1 MVERGALHLGRS
13 FADNFKLA
21 QLLLDLKGA
30 ACVAGCAFCAEP
42 LIGVPGDF
50 SQEVSMNKKVQ
61 MRGWI
66 LGLILVAALVL
77 GAVVGSLATTKR
89 DDPQEKVPVF
99 VSNSTERLAQQVSFS
114 SGFAPIVKAALPA
127 VVNIS
132 TSKVVRAQESPFA
145 PFFDDPFFRRF
156 FEDLWRDIP
165 RERRESSLG
174 SGVIVS
180 PDGYILTNNHVVEG
194 ASDIKV
200 YLSDKREFKAR
211 VIGTDP
217 RTDIAVL
224 KIDQKNLPTL
234 VLGDSSKLQV
244 GEFVLAIGNPF
255 GVGETVTMGIVSATG
270 RGIGIIEGGE
280 GYEDFI
286 QTDAAINPGNSGGAL
301 INARGEL
308 IGVNTAILSRG
319 SPGNIG
325 IGFAV
330 PINLARYVME
340 QILKSGRVIRGYLG
354 VVIQPVTP
362 ALAKALGLKEPRG
375 ALVAEVSPNS
385 PAAKA
390 GIAAEDVIIEFN
402 GEPVADSR
410 SLRVRVAQ
418 TPPGTTV
425 KLKLLRG
432 GREREVTATLDELP
446 AELQRAS
453 SQSQQERGSALEG
466 VTVDELTPQ
475 MARRLN
481 LPPYT
486 RGVVVV
492 EVRPDSPAAEAGLM
506 SGDVIQEVNRRPINS
521 VADFERALRQA
532 GQDTV
537 LLVINRRGNRLY
549 IAIEPR

>member
-1 MVERGALHLGRS
+1 
-13 FADNFKLA
+13 
-21 QLLLDLKGA
+21 
-30 ACVAGCAFCAEP
+30 
-42 LIGVPGDF
+42 
-50 SQEVSMNKKVQ
+50 MNKQVQ
-61 MRGWI
+61 MRSWI
-66 LGLILVAALVL
+66 LGLILIAALVL
-77 GAVVGSLATTKR
+77 GAVAGSLATTRKG
-89 DDPQEKVPVF
+89 DPGEKVPVF
-99 VSNSTERLAQQVSFS
+99 VSNNTERLAQQVSFS

-132 TSKVVRAQESPFA
+132 TSKVVRTQDVPFA
-145 PFFDDPFFRRF
+145 PFLDDPFFRRF
-156 FEDLWRDIP
+156 FEDLWRDVP

-180 PDGYILTNNHVVEG
+180 PDGYILTNNHVIEG

-200 YLSDKREFKAR
+200 YLSDKREFKGR
-211 VIGTDP
+211 VVGTDP

-224 KIDQKNLPTL
+224 KIDEKNLPTL

-270 RGIGIIEGGE
+270 RGIGLIEGGE

-308 IGVNTAILSRG
+308 IGINTAILSRG

-340 QILKSGRVIRGYLG
+340 QILKNGRVIRGYLG

-385 PAAKA
+385 PASKA
-390 GIAAEDVIIEFN
+390 GISREDVIIEFN
-402 GEPVADSR
+402 GEPVVDSR
-410 SLRVRVAQ
+410 SFRVRVAQ

-425 KLKLLRG
+425 RLKLLRDG
-432 GREREVTATLDELP
+432 KEREVTVTLGELP

-453 SQSQQERGSALEG
+453 SGGPQEEGSPLEG
-466 VTVDELTPQ
+466 VAVEELTPQ
-475 MARRLN
+475 MARRLG
-481 LPPYT
+481 LPAYT

-492 EVRPDSPAAEAGLM
+492 EVNPNSPAAEAGLM

-521 VADFERALRQA
+521 VADFERAIRQV
-532 GQDTV
+532 GRDTV
-537 LLVINRRGNRLY
+537 LLVVNRRGNRLY
-549 IAIEPR
+549 IAVEPR

>member
-1 MVERGALHLGRS
+1 
-13 FADNFKLA
+13 
-21 QLLLDLKGA
+21 
-30 ACVAGCAFCAEP
+30 
-42 LIGVPGDF
+42 
-50 SQEVSMNKKVQ
+50 MNKKVQ